1 MSLIAVDMSGTDNL
15 PDPDA
20 LCAAA
25 AGLAEQTADMAQ
37 TLNDVQ
43 DKWRTITDFYRAP
56 EQHVVFSAM
65 DKPRDD
71 GEEISQVASAARNAL
86 EDFAAAVRTIK
97 TKRETLD
104 GYVFTA
110 KALDRAKETAMP
122 AWMPDFITDAVDGG
136 TDAMVS
142 AFLQQRAD
150 ALAADLRAAEET
162 CRSALRGL
170 SRSTSDVLPAAAGT
184 ENEYAASDATRAL
197 NKVLSG
203 DGGPEAMR
211 QFLAALA
218 LLTPAQAEQFRRSN
232 PELFSGPHPGLD
244 PRNNK
249 DAWSQLSP
257 AQRASLAKDFPVMVG
272 NLEGIPYS
280 DRTAANAAALQAE
293 LDRTP
298 PGERR
303 DALLAI
309 SEGAIG
315 TSPSAPRGIISL
327 DLGSPPLAAVAIGN
341 LDTADNVTWN
351 VPGMGTEWKPGQNW
365 TDASQNI
372 YDAQSKI
379 GQHNQAVVAWIGY
392 ETPPQFAWN
401 QLEVLEVAHAKTGG
415 EKFATSLNGFN
426 VASGDRDPYIAV
438 TAHSYGTTT
447 ASYGLTQTDFDVDS
461 VTFFGSAG
469 LDQAVVDQATDLH
482 IKPATDG
489 TPALFATNAL
499 QDVVAPGGG
508 YGGYRLNPLED
519 GFGAHEFSSKG
530 DPARDLVAT
539 RGHSVIGSDATNVD
553 PRGTQEDHGYL
564 DVGTHSLDSVARVTT
579 GMGDSVLENDKT
591 ITPPIHDFEEMAE
604 YL

>member
-43 DKWRTITDFYRAP
+43 DKWRTITDYYRAP

-86 EDFAAAVRTIK
+86 EDFAEAVRTIK
-97 TKRETLD
+97 AKRETLD
-104 GYVFTA
+104 SHVLTA
-110 KALDRAKETAMP
+110 KVIDRAKESALAT
-122 AWMPDFITDAVDGG
+122 WMPDFITDAVDGG

-142 AFLQQRAD
+142 AYLQQRAD

-162 CRSALRGL
+162 CRSELRGL
-170 SRSTSDVLPAAAGT
+170 RRRTSDVLPAAAGT

-197 NKVLSG
+197 NKVLNG
-203 DGGPEAMR
+203 DGGPEAMS

-244 PRNNK
+244 PQNNK
-249 DAWSQLSP
+249 EAWNRLSA
-257 AQRASLAKDFPVMVG
+257 AQRESLAKDFPLMVG

-309 SEGAIG
+309 SEGAVA
-315 TSPSAPRGIISL
+315 TSPSAARGIISL

-351 VPGMGTEWKPGQNW
+351 VPGMGTEWKSDQSW

-372 YDAQSKI
+372 YDAQRGV
-379 GQHNQAVVAWIGY
+379 GQRNHAVVAWIGY
-392 ETPPQFAWN
+392 ETPPQIGVN
-401 QLEVLEVAHAKTGG
+401 DLEVLEVAHAQTGG
-415 EKFATSLNGFN
+415 DKFATSLNGFN

-482 IKPATDG
+482 IKPASDG

-499 QDVVAPGGG
+499 QDVVAPGGA

-539 RGHSVIGSDATNVD
+539 RGHSVIGTGATNIN
-553 PRGTQEDHGYL
+553 PTGTQEDHGYL

-579 GMGDSVLENDKT
+579 GMGDSVLERDKT
-591 ITPPIHDFEEMAE
+591 IIPPIHDPDEMAE